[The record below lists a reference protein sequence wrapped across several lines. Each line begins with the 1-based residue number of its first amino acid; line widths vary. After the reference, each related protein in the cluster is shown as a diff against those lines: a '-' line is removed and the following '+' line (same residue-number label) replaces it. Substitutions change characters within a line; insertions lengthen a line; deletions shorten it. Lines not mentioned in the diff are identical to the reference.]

1 MESFETDTRRKQFKD
16 EQRERKPTATRNWR
30 RREWSFCMELP
41 EGVQPCLYLEF
52 RFLAFG
58 SRTE

>member
-1 MESFETDTRRKQFKD
+1 MGRFETDTWRKQFKD
-16 EQRERKPTATRNWR
+16 ERRERKPTAARNWKKQ
-30 RREWSFCMELP
+30 EQGFCLELP